1 MIQDLLREL
10 NELDEHPKLEAKL
23 CASGEV
29 GDSFF
34 ETVCAFANEPELGG
48 GQIVLGVTKSHEDLF
63 GGYEVQGVGNPD
75 KILQDIASGC
85 ATRFNLP
92 LRPRVQ
98 SENHQGHVV
107 VVVQIDE
114 LPPSQKP
121 LYFQKQGLPR
131 GAWRRIGSTDQRCTD
146 EDLALIF
153 GSRQGDSYD
162 LTLLSHATLDDLDP
176 EAIAHYR
183 KLRAKVNPA
192 AEELGWDDPDLLQA
206 LNAVRQ
212 EGGVWHPTLTGML
225 LFGSRKALRRELPA
239 VRVDYI
245 RVPGKEWIEDPEKR
259 FTATVDMRG
268 PLLQIVD
275 RAQAAVLDDL
285 PKGFA
290 LKEGQVQADTPT
302 LPARVL
308 REAIVNALMHRSY
321 KEHRP
326 TQIIRY
332 ANRIEIANAGYSL
345 KNEDHLGE
353 AGSQLRNPNLAAV
366 FHETNTAETK
376 GSGIRVMREQMRESG
391 FSLPTFES
399 NRENNSFTIRLLLH
413 HFLREEDLLWLN
425 HIPYDLNEY
434 QRYAL
439 IFVREQGAIDNQ
451 TLRQLTGADILTAS
465 QDLRKLR
472 EWELL
477 RQMGKGPATYYL
489 AGQNFPEAMEEHTTL
504 QPDHTTLEGK
514 HTTLQPDHTTLERKH
529 TTLRDELPAELKE
542 AVAGL
547 GGRPGLKIRPVIQRL
562 CKWRRL
568 TASEISQIL
577 NRRDPEAIRRDHL
590 KPMVD
595 NGDLAHLYPDMER
608 HPQQAY
614 LATEKNRISGGD
626 PA

>member
-10 NELDEHPKLEAKL
+10 NELDEHPNLEAKL
-23 CASGEV
+23 CASGEL

-34 ETVCAFANEPELGG
+34 ETVCAFANKPELGG
-48 GQIVLGVTKSHEDLF
+48 GQIVLGVTKSHEDLV
-63 GGYEVQGVGNPD
+63 GGYEVHGVENPD

-85 ATRFNLP
+85 AARFNLP
-92 LRPRVQ
+92 LRPRLL
-98 SENHQGHVV
+98 SENHHGNVV
-107 VVVQIDE
+107 VIVQIDE

-121 LYFQKQGLPR
+121 LYFQKQGLPK

-153 GSRQGDSYD
+153 GSRQADSYD
-162 LTLLSHATLDDLDP
+162 LTLLPHATLDDLDP
-176 EAIAHYR
+176 EAIGHYR

-192 AEELGWDDPDLLQA
+192 AEELGWDDNDLLQA

-259 FTATVDMRG
+259 FSATVDMRG

-290 LKEGQVQADTPT
+290 LKEGQVQAETPT

-332 ANRIEIANAGYSL
+332 ANRIEITNAGYSL

-425 HIPYDLNEY
+425 HMPYDLNEY

-439 IFVREQGAIDNQ
+439 IFVREQGAIDNP

-472 EWELL
+472 AWELL
-477 RQMGKGPATYYL
+477 RQMGKGSATYYL
-489 AGQNFPEAMEEHTTL
+489 AGQNFPKAMEEHKTL
-504 QPDHTTLEGK
+504 QPEHTTLGGK
-514 HTTLQPDHTTLERKH
+514 HTTLQGGH
-529 TTLRDELPAELKE
+529 TTLRDQLPADLKD
-542 AVAGL
+542 AVGGL
-547 GGRPGLKIRPVIQRL
+547 SGRPGLKIRPVIQRL
-562 CKWRRL
+562 CKWRQL
-568 TASEISQIL
+568 TASEIAQIL
-577 NRRDPEAIRRDHL
+577 SRRDSEAIRRDHL
-590 KPMVD
+590 KPMVED
-595 NGDLAHLYPDMER
+595 GDLAYLYPDMER

-614 LATEKNRISGGD
+614 LATEKE
-626 PA
+626 

>member
-10 NELDEHPKLEAKL
+10 NELDEHPNLEAKL
-23 CASGEV
+23 CASGEL

-48 GQIVLGVTKSHEDLF
+48 GQIVLGVTKSHEDLV
-63 GGYEVQGVGNPD
+63 GGYEVHGVENPD

-92 LRPRVQ
+92 LRPRLL
-98 SENHQGHVV
+98 SENHHGNVV
-107 VVVQIDE
+107 VIVQIDE

-121 LYFQKQGLPR
+121 LYFQKQGLPK

-153 GSRQGDSYD
+153 GSRQADSYD
-162 LTLLSHATLDDLDP
+162 LTLLPHAMLDDLDP
-176 EAIAHYR
+176 EAIGHYR
-183 KLRAKVNPA
+183 KLRAKVNSA
-192 AEELGWDDPDLLQA
+192 AEELGWDDNDLLQA

-212 EGGVWHPTLTGML
+212 EGRVWHPTLTGML

-259 FTATVDMRG
+259 FSATVDMRG

-290 LKEGQVQADTPT
+290 LKEGQVQAETPT

-332 ANRIEIANAGYSL
+332 ANRIEITNAGYSL
-345 KNEDHLGE
+345 KNEDYLGE

-425 HIPYDLNEY
+425 HMPYDLNEY

-439 IFVREQGAIDNQ
+439 IFVREQGAIDNP

-472 EWELL
+472 AWELL
-477 RQMGKGPATYYL
+477 RQMGKGSATYYL
-489 AGQNFPEAMEEHTTL
+489 AGQNFPKAMEEHKTL
-504 QPDHTTLEGK
+504 QPEHTTLGGK
-514 HTTLQPDHTTLERKH
+514 HTTLRVGH
-529 TTLRDELPAELKE
+529 TTLRDQLPADLKD
-542 AVAGL
+542 AVGGL
-547 GGRPGLKIRPVIQRL
+547 SGRPGLKIRPVIQRL
-562 CKWRRL
+562 CKWRQL

-577 NRRDPEAIRRDHL
+577 SRRDSEAIRRDHL
-590 KPMVD
+590 KPMVED
-595 NGDLAHLYPDMER
+595 GDLAYLYPDMER

-614 LATEKNRISGGD
+614 LATEKE
-626 PA
+626 